1 MNKYNLV
8 IVENKQCIPFL
19 NLTEKEF
26 YDKLW
31 EWTYEDDLWDYIEE
45 NNPSEEDLE
54 NALRQFINENMFHKY
69 EDDDVDCFAFVNTD
83 KGIVEYQVSDELFRF
98 IYNKIKNENI
108 RSNSSTSCRT

>member
-8 IVENKQCIPFL
+8 IIEGKQCIPSL

-45 NNPSEEDLE
+45 CNPTDEELE
-54 NALRQFINENMFHKY
+54 DFLDQFIRENMFHEY
-69 EDDDVDCFAFVNTD
+69 EDDDVDCFAFVNTYE
-83 KGIVEYQVSDELFRF
+83 GIVEYQVSNELFGF
-98 IYNKIKNENI
+98 IHNKIKEYYEGN
-108 RSNSSTSCRT
+108 